1 MAPPRPPGL
10 KHLASE
16 LGLSITT
23 VSRAL
28 AGYSDVSAE
37 TRARVV
43 TVARANE
50 YVPNRAG
57 RMLVSGR
64 SDFIGMLLPVR
75 GDEIIDSYLSEFL
88 VGLTTG
94 LSRRGRDLFLA
105 AVAPGEDDLTVLRH
119 MVDSQRADGIV
130 LYRTFCDDPR
140 ARFLADRRVP
150 FTSHGRTLTLDASYA
165 WVDTDG
171 EGAFALAARQLIDLG
186 HTEFAFFGP
195 TQPYAYAYF
204 RQRGLETTL
213 RDCGLRLCPDR
224 IVTAPAG
231 DTPGD
236 CRGRRSAA
244 RSLTAS
250 DGRVRSQG
258 QIRPCRSRGGQA
270 AWHRGARP
278 VLGDRLRRPAGRRLC
293 KPAALDLRAAD
304 DGGRRDPRRPDR
316 RSPGARA
323 AGGRAAPH
331 RTAVHSASQPR
342 PGATSPK
349 RKIIP
354 ALNRKPKKGG
364 RR

>member
-231 DTPGD
+231 ETPAIAEAADRLLDLSPRPTAVFGAKD
-236 CRGRRSAA
+236 KFALAVLEAA
-244 RSLTAS
+244 RRRGVA
-250 DGRVRSQG
+250 VPA
-258 QIRPCRSRGGQA
+258 QISVIGFDDLPVA
-270 AWHRGARP
+270 AYANPPLSTFAQRMTEGAEILADLI
-278 VLGDRLRRPAGRRLC
+278 VDRLERGPQAVAPRLIEPQFIPRASHGPA
-293 KPAALDLRAAD
+293 P
-304 DGGRRDPRRPDR
+304 PRRR
-316 RSPGARA
+316 GKSSP
-323 AGGRAAPH
+323 H
-331 RTAVHSASQPR
+331 
-342 PGATSPK
+342 
-349 RKIIP
+349 
-354 ALNRKPKKGG
+354 
-364 RR
+364 